1 MKNTNLGKTICMIL
15 SVLLC
20 VLVLAMFGL
29 CSAPY
34 YTISEPYHYILN
46 PNPMPSH
53 YSLMDVMWM
62 QTNVITTYF
71 TDMYSNFEINDYV
84 TNMVLSFI
92 FGLGVIV
99 TSIWHTANEFRRYPS
114 MTSGIFVAICSIL
127 WGVFSLLAYP
137 MNVMLDMGV
146 DKFEAATRPFL
157 IIISIVGTVLA
168 LIRFVFWLLTE
179 IQVSKQRKAR
189 LALL

>member
-29 CSAPY
+29 CCAPY

-62 QTNVITTYF
+62 NTSVINTYF
-71 TDMYSNFEINDYV
+71 SDMYSNFEINNYV

-92 FGLGVIV
+92 FGLGTIV
-99 TSIWHTANEFRRYPS
+99 TSIWHAANEFRRYPS
-114 MTSGIFVAICSIL
+114 MASGIFVAICSVL
-127 WGVFSLLAYP
+127 WAVFSLLAYP

-146 DKFEAATRPFL
+146 EKFMVIRPFI
-157 IIISIVGTVLA
+157 IIISIVGAVLA
-168 LIRFVFWLLTE
+168 LIRFVLWLLTE